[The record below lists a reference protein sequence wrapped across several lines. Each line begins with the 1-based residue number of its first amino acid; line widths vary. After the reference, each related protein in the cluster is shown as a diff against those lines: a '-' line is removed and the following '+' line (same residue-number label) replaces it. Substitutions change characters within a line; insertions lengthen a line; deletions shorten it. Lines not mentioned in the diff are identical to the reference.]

1 MGVKPR
7 VIVFIIRSMNEND
20 KTLITKYITKQ
31 ASDEEIARVKYL
43 ISSSKFHEEFYVQFY
58 ESWQKSIHYEIG
70 VIDPEKAYSDFLA
83 STSDKKAAPVK
94 LWSLRSL
101 AIAASLILI
110 CSVGI
115 YFYTRELSPAGLA
128 QVSEL
133 REIKVPKGSTRK
145 IVLPDGTK
153 ITINMGSSLKIEPG
167 FGKSSRT
174 VHLNGEAYFD
184 IAKNPIPFIV
194 NTDHYTIRDIGTIFN
209 VKAYSDDPSFETMVL
224 EGEVEIEGK
233 LRIDSDKPQ
242 KISVKKQQIFKLNY
256 APAEAGLRQAEDDVS
271 DIVEVKVQK
280 ISSAQAEVY
289 TGWTEDLLVFEG
301 KTFQEI
307 IKIMERRY
315 DVDIIMKDLKLRNYE
330 YTGSFRNIDKVEK
343 ALKIL
348 KETTDIDYEKNGR
361 IITIRGNEN
370 LKDESL

>member
-1 MGVKPR
+1 
-7 VIVFIIRSMNEND
+7 MNENE
-20 KTLITKYITKQ
+20 KTLITKYISKQ
-31 ASDEEIARVKYL
+31 ASDEEIAKVKYL
-43 ISSSKFHEEFYVQFY
+43 IGSSKIHEEFYVQMY
-58 ESWQKSIHYEIG
+58 EAWQKSIYHKIG
-70 VIDPEKAYSDFLA
+70 FIDSEKAYSDFL
-83 STSDKKAAPVK
+83 SSVLDKKASVWK
-94 LWSLRSL
+94 LLSWKSL
-101 AIAASLILI
+101 AVAASIILV
-110 CSVGI
+110 CSFGI
-115 YFYTRELSPAGLA
+115 YFYSANQPALSSTQLTELT
-128 QVSEL
+128 
-133 REIKVPKGSTRK
+133 EIKVPKGLTRK

-153 ITINMGSSLKIEPG
+153 ITINMGSSLKFEPG

-174 VHLNGEAYFD
+174 VYLSGEAYFD

-209 VKAYSDDPSFETMVL
+209 VKAYSDDLSFETMVI

-233 LRIDSDKPQ
+233 LKIDSDKPQ

-256 APAEAGLRQAEDDVS
+256 APSEAGTIQKEQDFS

-289 TGWTEDLLVFEG
+289 TSWTEDLLVFEG

-315 DVDIIMKDLKLRNYE
+315 DVEIIIKDWKLRNYE
-330 YTGSFRNIDKVEK
+330 YTGSFKNINEVEK

-348 KETTDIDYEKNGR
+348 KETTDINYEKNGR

>member
-1 MGVKPR
+1 MGVGGY
-7 VIVFIIRSMNEND
+7 VIVFIVRIMNE
-20 KTLITKYITKQ
+20 KHKILITKYITKQ
-31 ASDEEIARVKYL
+31 ASNEEIAMVKYL
-43 ISSSKFHEEFYVQFY
+43 IDSSKIHEEFYVEMY
-58 ESWQKSIHYEIG
+58 EAWQKSICYK
-70 VIDPEKAYSDFLA
+70 IDFIDSEKAYSDFLCKA
-83 STSDKKAAPVK
+83 LDKKTSSPK
-94 LWSLRSL
+94 LISWKSF
-101 AIAASLILI
+101 AIAASILLI
-110 CSVGI
+110 CSFGI
-115 YFYTRELSPAGLA
+115 YFYNARQSAVSA
-128 QVSEL
+128 VQVSEL
-133 REIKVPKGSTRK
+133 TEIKVPKGLTRK

-153 ITINMGSSLKIEPG
+153 ITINMGSSLKFEPG
-167 FGKSSRT
+167 FGKTSRT

-209 VKAYSDDPSFETMVL
+209 VKAYSDDLSFETIVI

-233 LRIDSDKPQ
+233 LKIDSDKSQ

-256 APAEAGLRQAEDDVS
+256 APAEAGTIQTDQDFS

-315 DVDIIMKDLKLRNYE
+315 DVEIIIKDLKIRNYE
-330 YTGSFRNIDKVEK
+330 YTGSFRNINEVEK

-348 KETTDIDYEKNGR
+348 KETTDINYEKNGR

-370 LKDESL
+370 LKD